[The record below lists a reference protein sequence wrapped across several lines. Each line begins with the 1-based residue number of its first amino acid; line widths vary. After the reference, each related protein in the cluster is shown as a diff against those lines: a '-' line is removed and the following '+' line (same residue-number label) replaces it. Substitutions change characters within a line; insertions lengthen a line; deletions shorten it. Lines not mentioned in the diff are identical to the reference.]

1 MASQSINLQLPETL
15 YKRLKQRAERT
26 HRTIEDEL
34 LDVVATAVPIP
45 DELLSDVAE
54 LIASLNTLSDKELWR
69 AARIHLSVDEA
80 EQLEALNIKQQR
92 EGLSLAE
99 EHARFLLLQQYERAM
114 LIRAQAAALL
124 QRRGFDIASLRAA

>member
-1 MASQSINLQLPETL
+1 VASQLVNLQLPETL

-34 LDVVATAVPIP
+34 LDVVATAVVIP
-45 DELLSDVAE
+45 DELPSDVAE

-69 AARIHLSVDEA
+69 AARMHLPVDEA
-80 EQLEALNIKQQR
+80 EHLEALNTKQQH

-99 EHARFLLLQQYERAM
+99 EHTRFLLLQHYERAM

-124 QRRGFDIASLRAA
+124 HRRGFDVANLRAA